1 MSKPSAKVTSLDV
14 AKRAGVSQPTVS
26 RVFSRGSMVRAG
38 LREKVEK
45 AADELGYRPNTLARS
60 LITGKSRTIGVVVA
74 YLDNPFYP
82 EALEKLSAALNEEGY
97 HISIFFAANL
107 DEEVDPVVEKLLD
120 QQVDGIILASVSM
133 SNKLTQRLDEI
144 GIPFV
149 LFNRGQLGEN
159 IASVTAANYAGGRK
173 AAEFLVAGGHKRI
186 AHISG
191 WQKSLNGQQRQA
203 GFIDYLKERGLSPLA
218 CLDGAFNRDKAAQAT
233 RDLFDRNEKP
243 DAIFVGNDHM
253 AFAVLETLKI
263 ELGLKVPEQVS
274 VVGYDDVQMA
284 GWKTYNLTTLRQP
297 ANRMVEATT
306 TMLLEMIDQP
316 TTEREKIEID
326 SELIIRGSAR
336 IPQNWS
342 NKRK

>member
-1 MSKPSAKVTSLDV
+1 MGRPSVKVTSLDV

-45 AADELGYRPNTLARS
+45 AANELGYRPNTLARS
-60 LITGKSRTIGVVVA
+60 LITGKSQTIGVVVA

-82 EALEKLSAALNEEGY
+82 EALEKLSASLNDMGY

-107 DEEVDPVVEKLLD
+107 EEEVDPVVEKLLD

-133 SNKLTQRLDEI
+133 SNKLTERLDEI

-149 LFNRGQLGEN
+149 LFNRGQLGKKL
-159 IASVTAANYAGGRK
+159 ASVTAANYAGGRL
-173 AAEFLVAGGHKRI
+173 AAEFLVAGEHSRI

-191 WQKSLNGQQRQA
+191 WHKSLNGQQRQA
-203 GFIDYLKERGLSPLA
+203 GFIEYLAEQGLEPFA
-218 CLDGAFNRDKAAQAT
+218 CLDGEFNRETAAQST
-233 RDLFDRNEKP
+233 RELFAGAEKP

-253 AFAVLETLKI
+253 AFAVMETLKI
-263 ELGLKVPEQVS
+263 ELGLRIPQDVS
-274 VVGYDDVQMA
+274 IIGYDDVQMA
-284 GWKTYNLTTLRQP
+284 AWKTFDLTTLRQP

-306 TMLLEMIDQP
+306 TMLLEMIDEPNAIRQ
-316 TTEREKIEID
+316 KIEIE

-336 IPQNWS
+336 VPSRWS
-342 NKRK
+342 R

>member
-1 MSKPSAKVTSLDV
+1 MGRPSVKVTSLDV

-45 AADELGYRPNTLARS
+45 AANELGYRPNTLARS
-60 LITGKSRTIGVVVA
+60 LITGKSRTIGVIVA

-82 EALEKLSAALNEEGY
+82 EALEKLSASLNEMGY

-107 DEEVDPVVEKLLD
+107 EEEVDPVVEKLLD

-133 SNKLTQRLDEI
+133 SNKLTDRLEEV

-149 LFNRGQLGEN
+149 LFNRGQLGKN
-159 IASVTAANYAGGRK
+159 VASVTAANYAGGRK
-173 AAEFLVAGGHKRI
+173 AAEYLVAGGHTRI

-191 WQKSLNGQQRQA
+191 WRKSMNGQQRQA
-203 GFIDYLKERGLSPLA
+203 GFVDYLAEQGMKPVA
-218 CLDGAFNRDKAAQAT
+218 CLDGEFNREKASQVT
-233 RDLFDRNEKP
+233 RDLFSGETKP

-263 ELGLKVPEQVS
+263 ELKLRIPEDVS
-274 VVGYDDVQMA
+274 IIGYDDVRMA
-284 GWKTYNLTTLRQP
+284 SWKTHDLTTLRQP
-297 ANRMVEATT
+297 ANRMVDATT
-306 TMLLEMIDQP
+306 SMLLKMIDEP
-316 TTEREKIEID
+316 NTKRENIEIE

-336 IPQNWS
+336 VPASWS
-342 NKRK
+342 RS